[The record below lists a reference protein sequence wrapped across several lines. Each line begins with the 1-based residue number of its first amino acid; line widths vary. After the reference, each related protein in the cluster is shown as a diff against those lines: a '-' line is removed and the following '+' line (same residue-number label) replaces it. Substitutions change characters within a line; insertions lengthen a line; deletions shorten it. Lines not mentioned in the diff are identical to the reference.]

1 MINYIKML
9 LGIITTLLLVGC
21 SSGYQ
26 LFQEQ
31 NATTDVARGHEKK
44 PDQSIA
50 HGSIEYIILPQD
62 RLEVI
67 LYKDPNQESTLV
79 AQSELGQSVNKKGIL
94 VNTKGFITLPLI
106 GKVKVAGLTQTQA
119 SDKIIRQ
126 YKKFI
131 NTPSIYLEVLN
142 KRLYVLGEV
151 NKPGVIELDKE
162 KMTLIEAIALAGDL
176 TDAAVRNK
184 IAVLTSGEKGTMRI
198 RYIDLTNFNTLKFN
212 QLVLRPNDIVYV
224 RPNNWKAYK
233 VGSDDFTS
241 VFQTIRN
248 IVAPFL
254 DIKNLRE

>member
-1 MINYIKML
+1 MINYTKML
-9 LGIITTLLLVGC
+9 LLIITTLLLVGC

-31 NATTDVARGHEKK
+31 NATTDVERGHGKK

-67 LYKDPNQESTLV
+67 LYKDPNQETLISDS
-79 AQSELGQSVNKKGIL
+79 QLGQSVNKKGIL
-94 VNTKGFITLPLI
+94 VNTKGFISLPLI
-106 GKVKVAGLTQTQA
+106 GKIKVSGLTQTQA
-119 SDKIIRQ
+119 SDKIIRR

-184 IAVLTSGEKGTMRI
+184 IAVLTSEKKGTMRI
-198 RYIDLTNFNTLKFN
+198 RYIDLTNFDTLKFN
-212 QLVLRPNDIVYV
+212 ALVLRPNDIVYV
-224 RPNNWKAYK
+224 RPNNWKPFK
-233 VGSDDFTS
+233 VGSNDFTS
-241 VFQTIRN
+241 IFQTIRN